1 MRIVLDLLTVL
12 KYLHNDCR
20 FIHRD
25 LNPSNVML
33 TFDFKVKLTDFGL
46 SLALSDGG
54 SIETQENVKVGG
66 RDRGF
71 EGTLAYSSPETVETR
86 ETNEKADVW
95 AFGCILYEL
104 ITLRPAFSNPNPLVL
119 AKMIAAGEYEPIVPL
134 PHKQSNQQVGS
145 VSQNG
150 LSRAWSSMGLGG
162 TILEKLA
169 RITNKCLIVDH
180 SQRPTAL
187 ELLSELVPELVDYT
201 AFLKL
206 QK

>member
-54 SIETQENVKVGG
+54 SIETQENVKAGG

>member
-33 TFDFKVKLTDFGL
+33 TFDFKVKLADFGL
-46 SLALSDGG
+46 SMALSDRDDMNSPDSGKG
-54 SIETQENVKVGG
+54 PG

-71 EGTLAYSSPETVETR
+71 EGTLAYSSPETIEMR
-86 ETNEKADVW
+86 ETNEKADIW

-104 ITLRPAFSNPNPLVL
+104 ITMRPAFSNPNPLVL
-119 AKMIAAGEYEPIVPL
+119 AKMISAGEFEPIFSAGKNP
-134 PHKQSNQQVGS
+134 QGSSASNQQA
-145 VSQNG
+145 
-150 LSRAWSSMGLGG
+150 LSRAWSSIGLGG
-162 TILEKLA
+162 KILDKLA
-169 RITNKCLIVDH
+169 RMATRCLNVDH
-180 SQRPTAL
+180 TQRPSAL
-187 ELLSELVPELVDYT
+187 ELLADLLPELVDYT

-206 QK
+206 RN

>member
-33 TFDFKVKLTDFGL
+33 TFDFKVKLADFGL

-86 ETNEKADVW
+86 ETNEKADIW

-150 LSRAWSSMGLGG
+150 MSRAWSSMGLGG

-180 SQRPTAL
+180 NQRPTAL

-206 QK
+206 HR